1 MLKKIKAIT
10 PTDKISK
17 LILLI
22 FFLFLS
28 SLIEILG
35 IGSIPIFVSIIVD
48 YENMINKIPFEKLTH
63 FLINFDQMKMII
75 FCSLTLGFF
84 FIVKNIFLGFLLY
97 FEGKLIMNIKKINS
111 KKLFDYYISNSYSYH
126 LKRNPS
132 NLIRSVTSDIN
143 QSTNYIKNVVLL
155 SKEFFIL
162 FLILCLLIVVD
173 PLIST
178 LIFLSL
184 GIVVFIFYF
193 VIKNKLKSRGKKYQ
207 LLSGNLIQ
215 IINQSFNLIKDV
227 IIFGK
232 GKYLSKVFSEKYSEI
247 EKVQLQ
253 SHILSSTPKLFLEVI
268 SVLSILILTVIFFL
282 LDRPV
287 PEILPLISLIAISV
301 IRLIPAF
308 NGITKSI
315 SSMKYNQA
323 SLDLIVEEFNNFEK
337 INIKNKNYNQN
348 KIEFKSNIELKNIY
362 FDYDNG
368 KNILNDISL
377 EISKKEKIAIVGKT
391 GSGKTTLVDI
401 ITGLHKPSKGQVLVD
416 NISIDKNLISWQKTF
431 GYISQ
436 NINLLDDSIKN
447 NVAFGIP
454 ENEINIKK
462 IEKSLKLAQ
471 IFDFVMQLEKNIE
484 TKIGNQGVRISG
496 GQRQRLAIARAA
508 YNDPDIFV
516 LDEATSALDIETEK
530 KFIEEI
536 EKLLSDKTLIFISH
550 RLETLKNCNKIFLIE
565 DGKIKKKGTFE
576 EIYD

>member
-48 YENMINKIPFEKLTH
+48 YENLINKIPFEKLSH
-63 FLINFDQMKMII
+63 FLVNFDQMKMII
-75 FCSLTLGFF
+75 LCSLTLGFF

-268 SVLSILILTVIFFL
+268 SVLSILIITVIFFL
-282 LDRPV
+282 LDRPI

-323 SLDLIVEEFNNFEK
+323 SLDLIFEEFNNFEK

-565 DGKIKKKGTFE
+565 DGKIKKKSTLE